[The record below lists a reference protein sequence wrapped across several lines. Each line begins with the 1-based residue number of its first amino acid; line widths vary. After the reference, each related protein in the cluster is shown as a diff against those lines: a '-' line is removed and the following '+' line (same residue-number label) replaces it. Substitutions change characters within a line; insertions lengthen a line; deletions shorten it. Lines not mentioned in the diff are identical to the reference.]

1 MLKAGAHAMDETELE
16 HWARFMARMT
26 APSGEATIVHKAEA
40 MGRLIAALEPR
51 FGGLKILPL
60 HPRQGAAAH
69 RVLVQ
74 GTKGSRAPLQVLPGF
89 VLHEAGNA
97 FTTAAQDILRNG
109 APLPMFA
116 ASLP

>member
-1 MLKAGAHAMDETELE
+1 
-16 HWARFMARMT
+16 
-26 APSGEATIVHKAEA
+26 
-40 MGRLIAALEPR
+40 
-51 FGGLKILPL
+51 
-60 HPRQGAAAH
+60 
-69 RVLVQ
+69 VLVQ